1 VTASPSIA
9 AGSGL
14 EVVALRALVRPA
26 PLVWLPLAPG
36 DRPRV
41 TPGQSVL
48 AGALLAERVRDA
60 LIATVPADAMA
71 PGTGPGDWWADDGR
85 RHGIRRTRADVAE
98 GELLYRADGEWRL
111 ATGAR
116 PEQLEAPAAGIVRE
130 VRPGSGIS
138 LEIAGA
144 GIPGVAAI
152 GGPAR
157 GRLDVVGGADG
168 DLRSGSLDV
177 ARSGAIVVA
186 GSRIDAE
193 ALTKARAMGVRG
205 IVVAGVASR
214 DLRDIA
220 ASEARQ
226 RASLH
231 RLPPFAILVLEGHVR
246 QPIASPVFDLLLGLA
261 GQEVAIVGD
270 PPILLVDLSAEI
282 LPIPPPDR
290 VRVRRGPLAG
300 REGRWIGLAGRR
312 RFGAGVYL
320 EGARVD
326 LGEDRPISVPLADLE
341 RFG

>member
-1 VTASPSIA
+1 MRAPPAI
-9 AGSGL
+9 GSGDGL
-14 EVVALRALVRPA
+14 ELVAVRQLLRPA
-26 PLVWLPLAPG
+26 PLVWLALASG
-36 DRPRV
+36 DRPV
-41 TPGQSVL
+41 VAEGESVL

-60 LIATVPADAMA
+60 VVADIPADAVA
-71 PGTGPGDWWADDGR
+71 PEMGPGGWWEDDGR
-85 RHGIRRTRADVAE
+85 RHGLRRTRAGVAD
-98 GELLYRADGEWRL
+98 GELLYRVDGDWRI
-111 ATGAR
+111 ATGPR
-116 PEQLEAPAAGIVRE
+116 PEQLEAPTAGIVRE
-130 VRPGSGIS
+130 VRPGSGIL
-138 LEIAGA
+138 LEVAGA

-157 GRLDVVGGADG
+157 GRLDIVARADE

-193 ALTKARAMGVRG
+193 ALTKARATGVRG
-205 IVVAGVASR
+205 IVVAGVSGR

-246 QPIASPVFDLLLGLA
+246 APIASPVTELLASLA
-261 GQEVAIVGD
+261 GREVAIVGD
-270 PPILLVDLSAEI
+270 PPLLLVDPPPED
-282 LPIPPPDR
+282 LPVALPDR

-312 RFGAGVYL
+312 RFAAGVHL

-326 LGEDRPISVPLADLE
+326 LGDDRPVAIPLADLE

>member
-1 VTASPSIA
+1 MTALPTVES
-9 AGSGL
+9 GTGL
-14 EVVALRALVRPA
+14 EFVAVRRLILPA
-26 PLVWLPLAPG
+26 PLVWLALAPG
-36 DRPRV
+36 DRPLV

-60 LIATVPADAMA
+60 AVAEIPADAV
-71 PGTGPGDWWADDGR
+71 GPGIGPGGWWEDDGR
-85 RHGIRRTRADVAE
+85 RYGIRRTRTGVTE
-98 GELLYRADGEWRL
+98 GELLYRTDGDWRL
-111 ATGAR
+111 AAGER
-116 PEQLEAPAAGIVRE
+116 PEQLEAPVAGIVRE
-130 VRPGSGIS
+130 VHSGTGIV
-138 LEIAGA
+138 LEVAGA
-144 GIPGVAAI
+144 GIPGVTAI

-157 GRLDVVGGADG
+157 GRLDVAAGADD

-193 ALTKARAMGVRG
+193 VLTKARAMGIRG
-205 IVVAGVASR
+205 IVVAGVSGR

-246 QPIASPVFDLLLGLA
+246 QPIAAPVLELLISLA
-261 GQEVAIVGD
+261 GREVAIVGD
-270 PPILLVDLSAEI
+270 PPLLLVDPPPGA
-282 LPIPPPDR
+282 LPIPAPDR
-290 VRVRRGPLAG
+290 VRIRRGPLAG

-320 EGARVD
+320 DGARVD
-326 LGEDRPISVPLADLE
+326 LGEDRPVAVPLADLE